1 MMELSYR
8 QYKILSV
15 ILQSKGYV
23 TSKVLTDSLNITR
36 RTLINDIKTINSNNK
51 YIDSDN
57 KGYFINKE
65 FHQEIEDLLL
75 FYQTPDPHLLL
86 GRQHRYLLFLLPVA
100 QSIRRQLKQS
110 HQLPRHLLYFH
121 K

>member
-8 QYKILSV
+8 QYKILSI

-75 FYQTPDPHLLL
+75 FYQEEENNNTEILKLLL
-86 GRQHRYLLFLLPVA
+86 TSREKINMNQ
-100 QSIRRQLKQS
+100 
-110 HQLPRHLLYFH
+110 
-121 K
+121 